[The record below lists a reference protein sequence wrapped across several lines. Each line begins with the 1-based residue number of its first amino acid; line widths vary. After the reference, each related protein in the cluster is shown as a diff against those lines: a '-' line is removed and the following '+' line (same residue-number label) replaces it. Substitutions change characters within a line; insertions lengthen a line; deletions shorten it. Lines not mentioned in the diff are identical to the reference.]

1 MDEEGEV
8 DEEGDECSSES
19 DVDLGGGGQFHVYGS
34 FFTMHT
40 VVSIG
45 RVSPTAIH
53 RSAACLP
60 VTSPGVNQSA
70 ASDRQ

>member
-1 MDEEGEV
+1 M
-8 DEEGDECSSES
+8 DEEGDECLRES
-19 DVDLGGGGQFHVYGS
+19 DLDLGGGGQFHVHVYGF

-45 RVSPTAIH
+45 SVSPTAIH

-60 VTSPGVNQSA
+60 DMSPGVNQ
-70 ASDRQ
+70 

>member
-8 DEEGDECSSES
+8 DEEGEECSSES
-19 DVDLGGGGQFHVYGS
+19 DLDSEGGGQFHVPVYGS

-40 VVSIG
+40 VVS
-45 RVSPTAIH
+45 PTAIQ
-53 RSAACLP
+53 RTAACLP